1 MKIQTHPI
9 LFSTEMVKAILE
21 NRKSMTRRVV
31 KPQPYQEGWAGLIP
45 TYQFGEYSHGH
56 KLHGQFR
63 QRELIEVSPYQV
75 GDRLWV
81 RETFC
86 YKADPVTAVISE
98 NEFWYKSTNP
108 EVIKIDDD
116 GSHAF
121 RKDGWS
127 ASPWLPS
134 IHMPRKASRITLEIT
149 NIRVE
154 RLQEIAIEDIQ
165 DEGFPLIDEYAHTEH
180 DLRCWFHQLWDSINA
195 KRGYSWE
202 SNPWVWCISFKRI

>member
-56 KLHGQFR
+56 KLHGRFR
-63 QRELIEVSPYQV
+63 QRELIEGSPYQV

-81 RETFC
+81 RETWADMVC
-86 YKADPVTAVISE
+86 VASTEKGKGKGESNPHYKASSD
-98 NEFWYKSTNP
+98 ST
-108 EVIKIDDD
+108 ELQILAGHWK
-116 GSHAF
+116 
-121 RKDGWS
+121 
-127 ASPWLPS
+127 PS
-134 IHMPRKASRITLEIT
+134 IFMPRWASRITLEIT

-180 DLRCWFHQLWDSINA
+180 DLRCWFHQLWDFINS